1 MPETTFPRVRWRVE
15 IQGLAP
21 ADFDGYNIRPKP
33 YGLFITHPKVGDQ
46 VASRMSFF
54 PWHKVIRAY
63 QIGENERDRGV
74 TADGAEGLSD

>member
-1 MPETTFPRVRWRVE
+1 MPEPTFPRARWRVE

-21 ADFDGYNIRPKP
+21 QEFDGYNIRPKP
-33 YGLFITHPKVGDQ
+33 YGLFLTHPGTGV

-63 QIGENERDRGV
+63 QIADSERGTAGV
-74 TADGAEGLSD
+74 APVSLDN